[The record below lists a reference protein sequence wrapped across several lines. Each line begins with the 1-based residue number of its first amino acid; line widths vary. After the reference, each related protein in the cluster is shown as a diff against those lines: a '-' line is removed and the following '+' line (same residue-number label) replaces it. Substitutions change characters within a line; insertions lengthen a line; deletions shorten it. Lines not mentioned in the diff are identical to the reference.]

1 MKVICVETDRS
12 LNLYLQENGCLCQ
25 FLNSEDING
34 LNKKKEKF
42 TFKKIVILDL
52 DKVKHLP
59 KRDVSIVFI
68 GISEKQQSYDKCIFV
83 AEKNSNGYEQIL
95 NKIREIYSETRFM
108 PLGRINGLWISVDTL
123 EVLYK
128 DTIALINRKEWAI
141 LNYLNQPNK
150 AFTLDDIYFH
160 CFDEGDDEYWNS
172 GRNNVILAYLS
183 KLRTFLKALI
193 GENIILSSKLG
204 YRLSG
209 FVNDYEM
216 IFSPYHFKLKLESN
230 DYYMLRDFYNFL
242 VKRINSIASKELQAL
257 KKKELEHV
265 TTHSHSRYYFLY
277 SLLRRNEKRKFSL
290 SNFSNLLLNIY
301 YPRADFLHKDELFLK
316 ELECHDQYAERIQD
330 TSEDKSCEK
339 QKLPSQKKQH
349 GENINA

>member
-12 LNLYLQENGCLCQ
+12 LNRYLQENGCLCQ
-25 FLNSEDING
+25 FLNSEDINE
-34 LNKKKEKF
+34 LNKKNGKF

-59 KRDVSIVFI
+59 KRNVSIVFI

-95 NKIREIYSETRFM
+95 NKIGEIYSETRFM
-108 PLGRINGLWISVDTL
+108 PLGGIKELWISVDAL

-128 DTIALINRKEWAI
+128 DTIALISSKQWAI

-150 AFTLDDIYFH
+150 AFTLDDIYFY
-160 CFDEGDDEYWNS
+160 CFDEGDDEYWS
-172 GRNNVILAYLS
+172 TGRHNVIQVYLA
-183 KLRTFLKALI
+183 KLKTFFKALI
-193 GENIILSSKLG
+193 GENIILSGKLG

-216 IFSPYHFKLKLESN
+216 IFSPYNFKLKLN

-242 VKRINSIASKELQAL
+242 VKKINSIASKELQEL
-257 KKKELEHV
+257 KKKEWGYV

-277 SLLRRNEKRKFSL
+277 SLLRRNKKRKFSP
-290 SNFSNLLLNIY
+290 SNFSSLLLSIY
-301 YPRADFLHKDELFLK
+301 YPRADFLHKDELFL
-316 ELECHDQYAERIQD
+316 EGLECHDQYAERIQD
-330 TSEDKSCEK
+330 SSEDKSCEK
-339 QKLPSQKKQH
+339 QKLPSKNNTEKT
-349 GENINA
+349 